1 MSYTNSSKK
10 NKVALIDC
18 NSFYVSC
25 ERLFNPKIISRPV
38 VVLSN
43 NDGCVISRSTEAK
56 KIGIKMGEPYFKVKD
71 LVKKNNVHIFSS
83 NYALYG
89 DISRRVMKTLKS
101 FSDKIEIYSIDEAFV
116 DLSHVEDK
124 EIENYGKEIR
134 ERILKWTG
142 IPTSVGIANTKTLSK
157 VANHIAKKNKTGVIY
172 LKENIDE
179 NLKNFHIS
187 DIWGVGKQLSKLY
200 IKNGVDTAYKLK
212 NISNTW
218 VKKSTN
224 VLGAKTV
231 MELRGITCINLE
243 TQETKRKSCCVSR
256 SFGKKVESL
265 EKLQESITTHCL
277 NAAEKIRNDNQTTR
291 SITIYIRTSPFDK
304 NKKYYSNSKVMSEL
318 KTYQVNFIN
327 LALESQALEFGEF
340 TLKSGRT
347 SPYFFNAGIFN
358 TGADLAALGSFY
370 AEAIQH
376 ANIDFDLLFGPAY
389 KGIPLAAITAS
400 SLYKNHQRDMP
411 YAFDRKEAK
420 NHGEGGITVGAP
432 IQGRVMIIDDVI
444 TAGTAIRQS
453 LELIESLGAKVCSV
467 TIALD
472 RQEKGQGESSAI
484 QELEGLGIHVV
495 PIIQLAH
502 ILKYLE
508 ANDQTEHLE
517 AVSQYRN
524 RYGID

>member
-25 ERLFNPKIISRPV
+25 ERLFNPKINNKPA

-56 KIGIKMGEPYFKVKD
+56 RLGIKMGEPYFKVKE
-71 LVKKNNVHIFSS
+71 LVRKNNVNIFSS

-116 DLSHVEDK
+116 DLSHVEGK
-124 EIENYGKEIR
+124 EVENYGKEIR

-172 LKENIDE
+172 LNENID
-179 NLKNFHIS
+179 NYLKKFHIS

-200 IKNGVDTAYKLK
+200 IKNGIDTAYKLK

-291 SITIYIRTSPFDK
+291 LITIYIRTSPFDK
-304 NKKYYSNSKVMSEL
+304 NRKYYSNSITIDLPV
-318 KTYQVNFIN
+318 
-327 LALESQALEFGEF
+327 A
-340 TLKSGRT
+340 T
-347 SPYFFNAGIFN
+347 SN
-358 TGADLAALGSFY
+358 
-370 AEAIQH
+370 
-376 ANIDFDLLFGPAY
+376 
-389 KGIPLAAITAS
+389 
-400 SLYKNHQRDMP
+400 
-411 YAFDRKEAK
+411 
-420 NHGEGGITVGAP
+420 
-432 IQGRVMIIDDVI
+432 
-444 TAGTAIRQS
+444 S
-453 LELIESLGAKVCSV
+453 LELVKTAIKGLKKIYKYGYFYQKAGIVLSKLREASENEFNLLAPIMENKSETLMRAIDFTNAKYGRNAISIAQAGVNNSWKMRREHSSKIDTASFDSLPKISV
-467 TIALD
+467 
-472 RQEKGQGESSAI
+472 
-484 QELEGLGIHVV
+484 
-495 PIIQLAH
+495 
-502 ILKYLE
+502 
-508 ANDQTEHLE
+508 
-517 AVSQYRN
+517 
-524 RYGID
+524 